1 MHISFMVPTWLLIGM
16 GTIAYPSIGAIIASF
31 LMRSS
36 NRRLPGLVV
45 AASGILWPV
54 TLALGSVAFPLWLV
68 TWFMANY
75 GEAIKRSLQGKMFQ
89 GSQVEAVS
97 GAASFTI
104 GEAVRMT
111 RDFGN
116 MLKVQHYGTV
126 RDQKGSELFVDFP
139 TIGSFW
145 VPMDYVHRSA

>member
-16 GTIAYPSIGAIIASF
+16 GTIAYPSIGAVIASF
-31 LMRSS
+31 LMRAS
-36 NRRLPGLVV
+36 NRRLPGLAV

-68 TWFMANY
+68 TWFMSNY

-89 GSQVEAVS
+89 GS
-97 GAASFTI
+97 
-104 GEAVRMT
+104 GEASTVGGNTFMLNEQVTMVRT
-111 RDFGN
+111 FGQ
-116 MLKVQHYGTV
+116 LALGVYGHV

-139 TIGSFW
+139 SIGSHW
-145 VPMDYVHRSA
+145 VPASYVRKA